1 MSNINK
7 QKVYFYQN
15 NPCTIVNE
23 INEDFVE
30 ISINH
35 KYGAEM
41 ELMCMGCA
49 VGDSDNKLSCTCS
62 EHEWIVEQVQD
73 EDHLCLVIAR
83 RIYLRENPVEH
94 HDIEKLQKQIQEEKD
109 RLEKTKVIHEEW
121 RKSLSA
127 KQSIIECLKQE
138 EKYLSL
144 QIESFEKERDRCE
157 EGIRSMKDIYDEIE
171 VYISDYHINKY
182 TRKISTKEYDE
193 LLKRDELLRALE
205 AGGVD
210 NWEWYDESIKNA
222 SSIK

>member
-1 MSNINK
+1 MN
-7 QKVYFYQN
+7 KVYFYQN

-62 EHEWIVEQVQD
+62 EHEWVVEQVQD

-83 RIYLRENPVEH
+83 RIYLRENPVEYF
-94 HDIEKLQKQIQEEKD
+94 DFVNLKKEIDTE
-109 RLEKTKVIHEEW
+109 RGSFNKTKELHEEW
-121 RKSLSA
+121 RQALKA
-127 KQSIIECLKQE
+127 KQAKFESLTNEIKAIKLDIEANDKLRIQ
-138 EKYLSL
+138 S
-144 QIESFEKERDRCE
+144 ESGLDALT
-157 EGIRSMKDIYDEIE
+157 DE
-171 VYISDYHINKY
+171 YN
-182 TRKISTKEYDE
+182 KISVTIGWGDKKITMKEYNE
-193 LLKRDELLRALE
+193 LLKRDEILTALE

-210 NWEWYDESIKNA
+210 NWEWYGESLKEV
-222 SSIK
+222 KQ